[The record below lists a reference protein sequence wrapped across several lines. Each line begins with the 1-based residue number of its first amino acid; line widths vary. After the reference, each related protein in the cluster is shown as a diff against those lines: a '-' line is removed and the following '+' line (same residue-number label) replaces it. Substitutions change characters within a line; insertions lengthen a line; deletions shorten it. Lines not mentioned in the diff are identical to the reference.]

1 MPSPPQKKGFQMVL
15 DKHSFNITNTYTG
28 EEMNDWI
35 GQQLL
40 LRENKVEETEIFR
53 YPSRSDESQ
62 LWEKIL

>member
-1 MPSPPQKKGFQMVL
+1 MVL

-28 EEMNDWI
+28 EKMNDLI
-35 GQQLL
+35 GQRLL

>member
-1 MPSPPQKKGFQMVL
+1 MVL
-15 DKHSFNITNTYTG
+15 QKHSFDITNSYTG
-28 EEMNDWI
+28 EEMNDLI

-53 YPSRSDESQ
+53 YLSKSDESQ